1 MAAPQ
6 SLLDLS
12 RSAAALRYNKPV
24 TIHRRA
30 PLGQVFLTD
39 RRVEERIT
47 RALDLRPDA
56 AVLEIGAGPGNM
68 TRRLAA
74 RVARV
79 WAVEVD
85 SGLAAALRQQF
96 ADDPRVEV
104 LETDILQLAIGD
116 LVRSAGR
123 DRIRVFGNLPY
134 YITSPCLLRLF
145 QYQEWIE
152 EIVVMV
158 QKEVAERI
166 VAAPGTADYGLFSVT
181 CQYYTQPALLFS
193 VPPKAFRPEPQV
205 YSAVVRLRVA
215 SQKKTLGI
223 QDERVFW
230 KLVRAAFAQ
239 RRKTLVNNWNG
250 MCDLERL
257 REALRA
263 LGIDPRARAETLT
276 LAQFASLQRLLDSR
290 K

>member
-1 MAAPQ
+1 
-6 SLLDLS
+6 
-12 RSAAALRYNKPV
+12 
-24 TIHRRA
+24 
-30 PLGQVFLTD
+30 LTD

-123 DRIRVFGNLPY
+123 ERIDVFGNLPY
-134 YITSPCLLRLF
+134 YITTPCLLHLF
-145 QYQEWIE
+145 QSHEWIDQ
-152 EIVVMV
+152 IVVMV

-223 QDERVFW
+223 QDERAFW
-230 KLVRAAFAQ
+230 KLVRAAFAK
-239 RRKTLVNNWNG
+239 RRKTLANNWKG